1 MNFFAPN
8 VVPTDKILLMLS
20 DAAPYMV
27 KAGQQLKTMYPN
39 LVQVTCLPHGR
50 VAEHIRNEFPDV
62 ISSVKIVFIK
72 SPLRVQMYREKL
84 PNVLLRY

>member
-1 MNFFAPN
+1 M
-8 VVPTDKILLMLS
+8 TS
-20 DAAPYMV
+20 DRTFGCALAYRCKCIV
-27 KAGQQLKTMYPN
+27 
-39 LVQVTCLPHGR
+39 VQVTCLPHGR

-72 SPLRVQMYREKL
+72 SPLRVQLYREKL

>member
-39 LVQVTCLPHGR
+39 LVQVTIHL
-50 VAEHIRNEFPDV
+50 
-62 ISSVKIVFIK
+62 
-72 SPLRVQMYREKL
+72 Q
-84 PNVLLRY
+84 RYDK